1 MQQSPYR
8 FCQNG
13 APCILVIFC
22 NGYYALAV
30 LAVLLLTDVV
40 ALLQPKLP
48 HAVQKYVLSPH
59 DHDGDTSASDYNQQD
74 VHDQHLDSL
83 FELSQAIANSGGI
96 GAALFGH
103 KMEYMT
109 GPVNAVVFLL
119 VLCLYIHDDGHN
131 SESCVST
138 PCHLPGHGARGPHL
152 HHGYNRHSRSTT
164 QSYQVVLLSQKDAHH
179 ALRMCYYIRHIV
191 MVSVVN
197 SRVVLFHS
205 WTYMYHLL

>member
-119 VLCLYIHDDGHN
+119 VLCL
-131 SESCVST
+131 
-138 PCHLPGHGARGPHL
+138 
-152 HHGYNRHSRSTT
+152 
-164 QSYQVVLLSQKDAHH
+164 
-179 ALRMCYYIRHIV
+179 
-191 MVSVVN
+191 
-197 SRVVLFHS
+197 
-205 WTYMYHLL
+205 